1 MIEKDTR
8 LKKGIGIGYT
18 PPDKP
23 CSVFCLHV
31 PEGSQLL
38 IGVADLEHQLSLYV
52 LDILFENWDPGLPP
66 NIGMLAGTNRIIV
79 APRTKITNPSGR
91 YYIYVCPGGDPGK
104 YWDYGNEGDT
114 LYFTD
119 TTYFTLYN
127 EFTP

>member
-79 APRTKITNPSGR
+79 VMSALAEIQESIGIMGMREIHYTSLIQPTSHSIMNSRPDMNTN
-91 YYIYVCPGGDPGK
+91 D
-104 YWDYGNEGDT
+104 
-114 LYFTD
+114 
-119 TTYFTLYN
+119 
-127 EFTP
+127 